1 MKNFDSKT
9 FNSEVFLQYLKRIP
23 DTKKNELLK
32 CGVLVNNPDLVQSL
46 NEQVGGNFVVRPF
59 KGLIGGTPVN
69 YDGKTDISAS
79 NSTTYKQGMVVVG
92 RAAGF
97 TEKDFSYE
105 VTGVDF
111 MSNVATQLAKFWED
125 IDQGTLISILKGIF
139 GINNFAKSHLYDA
152 RGQIGAT
159 TINTAVQ
166 KACGDRK
173 NAFSVAIM
181 HSVVATQ
188 LENLQILEYIK
199 YTDAS
204 GIERPTNLATI
215 NGKLVFIDDSMPSNE
230 VSATY
235 VLTSDSAIDSS
246 KTYYTLSGDVYS
258 EVINPIVDDI
268 ATYYEKTAE
277 GYVEYITYVLGAGAF
292 EYSDVGVK
300 VPVEMARDPK
310 VNGGED
316 TLYSRQR
323 KVFAPAGFSFEIDNI
338 ATDSPTDEE
347 LETASNWALITD
359 ASGTKTYPV
368 KAIPICAIKTR
379 A

>member
-139 GINNFAKSHLYDA
+139 GIEDFAKTHLYDA
-152 RGQIGAT
+152 QGEIGVT

-173 NAFSVAIM
+173 NTFSVAIM

-188 LENLQILEYIK
+188 LENLQILEYVK

-215 NGKLVFIDDSMPSNE
+215 NGKLVFIDDSMP
-230 VSATY
+230 
-235 VLTSDSAIDSS
+235 
-246 KTYYTLSGDVYS
+246 
-258 EVINPIVDDI
+258 
-268 ATYYEKTAE
+268 YEETE
-277 GYVEYITYVLGAGAF
+277 DGVEYITYVLGAGAF

-323 KVFAPAGFSFEIDNI
+323 KVFAPAGFSFEIGNI